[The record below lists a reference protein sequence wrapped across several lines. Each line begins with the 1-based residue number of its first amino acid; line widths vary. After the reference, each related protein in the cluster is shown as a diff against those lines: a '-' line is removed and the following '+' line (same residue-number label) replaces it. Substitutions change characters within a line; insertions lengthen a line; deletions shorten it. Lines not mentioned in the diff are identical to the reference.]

1 MIVKKYSNRRLYDTT
16 ESRYITQEEL
26 AERIREGADVYVVDA
41 KTGKD
46 LTQATLTQIIIESR
60 GAAKLLPVPLLVQLI
75 RMKDEAL
82 AEFLGRYM
90 STSLELYLK
99 GRQSAEA
106 MSGVFPF
113 ATWPYTASDAFMR
126 LFRKEN
132 PFGPSAEP
140 EYQPRERIPSPAA
153 PEAEPDDDP
162 EPESEDE
169 PVEASSGD
177 VRKLRQDI
185 EDLKAAL
192 QAVAGQLAKDP
203 APARPAR
210 STSTARSA
218 TKPRSKRSKRT
229 S

>member
-1 MIVKKYSNRRLYDTT
+1 MIVKKYSNRRLYDTS

-41 KTGKD
+41 KSGKD

-126 LFRKEN
+126 LFRKET
-132 PFGPSAEP
+132 PWAAGAQP
-140 EYQPRERIPSPAA
+140 EYQPRERFPAP
-153 PEAEPDDDP
+153 PEPEP
-162 EPESEDE
+162 EPESEPE
-169 PVEASSGD
+169 PEQQSEASSSGE
-177 VRKLRQDI
+177 VRQLRQDI

-192 QAVAGQLAKDP
+192 QAVAGQLTSDA
-203 APARPAR
+203 ARPTRAA
-210 STSTARSA
+210 STAKA
-218 TKPRSKRSKRT
+218 APKPRAKRTKRS

>member
-1 MIVKKYSNRRLYDTT
+1 MIVKKYSNRRLYDTS

-41 KTGKD
+41 KSGKD

-60 GAAKLLPVPLLVQLI
+60 GAAKLLPVPLLIQLI

-126 LFRKEN
+126 LFRKET
-132 PFGPSAEP
+132 PWAAGGEP
-140 EYQPRERIPSPAA
+140 EYQPRERFPSP
-153 PEAEPDDDP
+153 PEPEPEPEPESDP
-162 EPESEDE
+162 EPE
-169 PVEASSGD
+169 EASSGD

-192 QAVAGQLAKDP
+192 QAVAGQLANDAAP
-203 APARPAR
+203 RAPRSAPA
-210 STSTARSA
+210 SA
-218 TKPRSKRSKRT
+218 TRGSPKPRAKRTKRS